1 MEPVRYSQANQAL
14 VDAFTCLDPAD
25 MKPAYWGDDAVTS
38 VRKQAKDHY
47 IFAQNRKCCYCKR
60 EYPTGNNAV
69 WDGEHIIPR
78 SKAVKFLFE
87 PRNLAAAC
95 KDCNIAKGE
104 DEVRVNP
111 QRVSFPDQS
120 QHYLIVHPHFDEYED
135 HIRWYGEVVRP
146 LTDKG
151 IKLTQMCNLHR
162 FGLLKVGEKVL
173 PINSHAD
180 NIVGKFMDPHASPL
194 ELDMALAAF
203 TVYVKS
209 VPQA

>member
-1 MEPVRYSQANQAL
+1 M
-14 VDAFTCLDPAD
+14 
-25 MKPAYWGDDAVTS
+25 
-38 VRKQAKDHY
+38 
-47 IFAQNRKCCYCKR
+47 
-60 EYPTGNNAV
+60 
-69 WDGEHIIPR
+69 
-78 SKAVKFLFE
+78 
-87 PRNLAAAC
+87 
-95 KDCNIAKGE
+95 
-104 DEVRVNP
+104 RVNP